1 MDGQCLKCGTHVSAP
16 WKFCPAC
23 GTRLAQETHPEAI
36 PHQSVKSTIEGGF
49 AGLYLGIIAVP
60 ILAIVGTL
68 LCLTGLGAIVGVP
81 MIAAAIVAPLLGP
94 MIGLGTLRGKCP
106 WCGTAV
112 SNITSHPQGFYCH
125 ACSKRMA
132 VEDRKFV
139 RVIEA

>member
-1 MDGQCLKCGTHVSAP
+1 MDGQCLKCGAHVSAP

-23 GTRLAQETHPEAI
+23 GTHLAQETKLGAT
-36 PHQSVKSTIEGGF
+36 PHQSAKSTIEGGF
-49 AGLYLGIIAVP
+49 AGLYFGIIAVP
-60 ILAIVGTL
+60 MLAIVGTL
-68 LCLTGLGAIVGVP
+68 LCLTGLGAILGIP
-81 MIAAAIVAPLLGP
+81 MIVAAVFAPLLGP
-94 MIGLGTLRGKCP
+94 MVGLGTLRGKCP

-125 ACSKRMA
+125 ACSHRMA